1 MLPPTGR
8 FAWWLPPAGL
18 LGGITLGIVARWWMR
33 LISTDPEFTWTGTI
47 FIVGAFGLAGF
58 AQALAA
64 AARRAGWRRRWTTMT
79 RIGAGVLTLPV
90 FTGAGAIMLP
100 TVLAG
105 ALARWRRF
113 RPAVRAILA
122 LASLVVPAITVR
134 DVAGDP
140 GLGVGPVLGLVL
152 FAATY
157 VGVIT
162 ALGATVAPIEDGW
175 RVGRAGRVLGVVG
188 GVLAVAGLTA
198 LIVGPS

>member
-1 MLPPTGR
+1 
-8 FAWWLPPAGL
+8 
-18 LGGITLGIVARWWMR
+18 
-33 LISTDPEFTWTGTI
+33 
-47 FIVGAFGLAGF
+47 
-58 AQALAA
+58 
-64 AARRAGWRRRWTTMT
+64 MT